1 MRSAGAGFIEGL
13 LENPVRG
20 GLVGLAVAG
29 TAAPIALNHYQN
41 ELRTDETHEATVDE
55 ENTDS
60 SPEGVAAAWRNME
73 DQDRAASRDRESVVR
88 RSLERYAEFNLTRQ
102 LAEQIFDA
110 ATLQRIDPE
119 VAFGLVRAE
128 SSFKN
133 TSTSEVGAIG
143 LTQLMPKTAEFL
155 EPGISRSELREPST
169 NLRIGFGY
177 LRSLIDKYE
186 GDEDLALLAY
196 NRGPGTVDRALDRG
210 EDPNNGYADFVRGK
224 EGHGHSLYT
233 R

>member
-1 MRSAGAGFIEGL
+1 VEGL
-13 LENPVRG
+13 LDSPVRS

-29 TAAPIALNHYQN
+29 TAAPIALSHYQN
-41 ELRTDETHEATVDE
+41 ELRTDETHEATAPE
-55 ENTDS
+55 GNADS
-60 SPEGVAAAWRNME
+60 SPEGVAAAWRDME
-73 DQDRAASRDRESVVR
+73 GQDRAEARDRESVIQQ
-88 RSLERYAEFNLTRQ
+88 SMERYAEFSLTRQ

-110 ATLQRIDPE
+110 ATLNQIDPE

-169 NLRIGFGY
+169 NLRIGFSY

-196 NRGPGTVDRALDRG
+196 NRGPGTVDKALGRG

-224 EGHGHSLYT
+224 EGHGHSLYS